1 MRIGAIDIGTNSMR
15 LLIADYEDGN
25 LLNREKFVNTTR
37 IGEGVDK
44 KGYISQEAMQ
54 RNIDG
59 LIDFNRMCKD
69 RKCEKVYC
77 IGTSAL
83 RDSKN
88 GDDFIQ
94 LAKNKADID
103 VEIISGK
110 EESTLGFIGVAEG
123 LTDRLKEE
131 ESILVLD
138 IGGGSTEFILGNLK
152 GIKFNKS
159 ENIGAVRM
167 TEKFLKADPISEEE
181 FKSMIR
187 FIEEQIN
194 DTIEFLKNKKIDKVV
209 GIGGTI
215 TSISAINQ
223 ELETYSMEKIHNSS
237 VDIEE
242 VEKILQNLKKMTL
255 NDKKNLKGLQPKRAD
270 IITSGVKILQI
281 IMKKIEI
288 KNIIVS
294 EYDNLEGLICR
305 KSQKMS

>member
-44 KGYISQEAMQ
+44 KGYISQESIQ